1 MMAQGPV
8 TVSILCILLYCNG
21 HMSVIMGGTNRNVKG
36 VGIYTRY
43 VLQEESTGHK
53 SEGKVT
59 RLLSV
64 PEKNGLVH
72 KVDSVLI
79 FDFVGPGWS
88 PLWMS
93 VPPPAPPP
101 PAAAAVVSSSSS
113 GGGYCCA
120 ENKHTPAIQ
129 LFASPAASTSS
140 PPFLS
145 SPFEPLAFYSFVPL
159 PHHPSHPT
167 KQKWLL

>member
-101 PAAAAVVSSSSS
+101 AAAAAASSSSS
-113 GGGYCCA
+113 SSSTGSGGSYCFA

-129 LFASPAASTSS
+129 LFASPPASTSS
-140 PPFLS
+140 PSL
-145 SPFEPLAFYSFVPL
+145 PLQSF
-159 PHHPSHPT
+159 
-167 KQKWLL
+167 